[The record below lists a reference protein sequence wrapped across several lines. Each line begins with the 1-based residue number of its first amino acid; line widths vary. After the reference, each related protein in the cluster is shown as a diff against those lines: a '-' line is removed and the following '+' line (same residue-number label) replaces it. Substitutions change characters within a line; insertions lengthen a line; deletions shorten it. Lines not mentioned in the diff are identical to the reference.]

1 MSHFSASVSAPGYPS
16 GCTSAARSQAAE
28 VRLRELDRQRE
39 ATALASCSEAV
50 MAAPGESSLWT
61 PERKLALFASLFRG
75 REDVFTLRW
84 EKPANGRSGWAP
96 CCENE

>member
-1 MSHFSASVSAPGYPS
+1 
-16 GCTSAARSQAAE
+16 
-28 VRLRELDRQRE
+28 
-39 ATALASCSEAV
+39 